1 MGTIIRS
8 PVLSDE
14 RRTLP
19 TRSGRAACVSPD
31 GATSVQSG
39 VAASPLAP
47 TATPAEPETG
57 TALATP
63 AASSDAT
70 RMRKETALA
79 ETEMAKAELAKAFTL
94 AESRGFESGL
104 AKAEAAARG
113 ELKAQLARVAAIC
126 SALQAAK
133 PGVLADAEDMVV
145 EIVQAAVGKIVGDSI
160 LTREGIAG
168 AVACTLRSF
177 REDDRLVVR
186 LHPQDALLL
195 RQAWEAE
202 DNSSAMAATLR
213 EDPSIG
219 IGGCI
224 VDSAMGSLDARLD
237 TQLIALRD
245 TLLAVRMQR
254 SSDREAG

>member
-79 ETEMAKAELAKAFTL
+79 ETEMAKAFTL

-237 TQLIALRD
+237 TQLMALRD